1 MSKTRFWTFV
11 LRGLVVLAIFG
22 VGYLVRAVT
31 SPAGRSRP
39 TRTGKIITVADGT
52 AAQTIPASGTI
63 EPATER
69 TVSFATSGAV
79 NAVNVAVGQSVTSGQ
94 QLATLQTA
102 PLAATVAQDQAQLAS
117 AQAKLSVDEAAGA
130 ASTTINADNAEV
142 SAATYSLSIAQAN
155 LGDATLRAP
164 ISGTIVSNTL
174 VPGLQVSGTVN
185 AAGVAPGITII
196 SPNSWMVE
204 ASVSDASIA
213 GVTKGEQAKI
223 TPQGSTTTVYGT
235 VTSVGLV
242 ATTTGGVAS
251 FPVTIAITGSPT
263 GLYTGLPA
271 NIFLITRVQANV
283 IEVPILAVHSL
294 TSHPYVIV
302 EKGKTKSDTP
312 VTLGPIIGANVIVS
326 HGLSVGQRILERI
339 PSFAK
344 SLGVPGP
351 TGRGAKRGA
360 KGGGGLGGL

>member
-1 MSKTRFWTFV
+1 V
-11 LRGLVVLAIFG
+11 
-22 VGYLVRAVT
+22 
-31 SPAGRSRP
+31 
-39 TRTGKIITVADGT
+39 
-52 AAQTIPASGTI
+52 
-63 EPATER
+63 
-69 TVSFATSGAV
+69 TSGAV
-79 NAVNVAVGQSVTSGQ
+79 NTVNVAVGQSVTSGQ

-117 AQAKLSVDEAAGA
+117 AQAKLSIDEAAGA
-130 ASTTINADNAEV
+130 ASTTINADNAGV

-196 SPNSWMVE
+196 SPNSWLVQ

-213 GVTKGEQAKI
+213 GVTKGEQTKI
-223 TPQGSTTTVYGT
+223 TPQGSTARVYGT

-271 NIFLITRVQANV
+271 NILLITRVQANV

-302 EKGKTKSDTP
+302 EKGKTKSDTS

-326 HGLSVGQRILERI
+326 RGLSVGQRILERI

-344 SLGVPGP
+344 SVGVPGT